1 MDIERREAAVI
12 PGQALLIRKQR
23 AVREM
28 QCELAEWTRR
38 EERLL
43 MKKGVDEEEKAIE
56 DKVARIVTAKERIQK
71 EIEQYENE
79 IALLKM

>member
-1 MDIERREAAVI
+1 MI

-28 QCELAEWTRR
+28 QFELQEWTRR

-43 MKKGVDEEEKAIE
+43 TKKGVDEEEKAIE
-56 DKVARIVTAKERIQK
+56 DKVARIASAKERIKK

>member
-1 MDIERREAAVI
+1 MI

-28 QCELAEWTRR
+28 QFELQEWTRR

-43 MKKGVDEEEKAIE
+43 TKKGVDEEEKAIE
-56 DKVARIVTAKERIQK
+56 DKVARIASARERIKK

>member
-1 MDIERREAAVI
+1 MI

-23 AVREM
+23 AIREM
-28 QCELAEWTRR
+28 QFELQEWTRR

-43 MKKGVDEEEKAIE
+43 TKKGVDEDEKAIN
-56 DKVARIVTAKERIQK
+56 DRVARIVSAKERIEK

>member
-1 MDIERREAAVI
+1 MI

-28 QCELAEWTRR
+28 QFELQEWARR

-43 MKKGVDEEEKAIE
+43 MKKSLDDVEKTIE
-56 DKVARIVTAKERIQK
+56 DKVRRIADAKARIEK
-71 EIEQYENE
+71 EIEQYETE

>member
-1 MDIERREAAVI
+1 MI

-28 QCELAEWTRR
+28 QFELQEWARR

-43 MKKGVDEEEKAIE
+43 MKKGVDEDEKAIN

-71 EIEQYENE
+71 EIEQYETE